1 MNKYLTYLI
10 SLFLAF
16 VVIANDGTLDSYS
29 KSASYY
35 QSAFITIR
43 TELDFKNSRSYFFNA
58 VILGLK
64 TVFLVPLIYL
74 QLKTVFSFQ
83 VQVFLKLQTLLHQKI
98 NLFIRQSVFVNEII
112 TSNNCCK
119 SLYNA

>member
-83 VQVFLKLQTLLHQKI
+83 VQVFLKLQTLLYQ
-98 NLFIRQSVFVNEII
+98 NLTSFIKQSVFVNEAI

>member
-35 QSAFITIR
+35 QSSFLTIR
-43 TELDFKNSRSYFFNA
+43 TELDFKNSRSYFFNE

-83 VQVFLKLQTLLHQKI
+83 VQVFLKLQTLLYQ
-98 NLFIRQSVFVNEII
+98 NLTSFIKQSVFVNEAI

-119 SLYNA
+119 SLCNA

>member
-83 VQVFLKLQTLLHQKI
+83 VQVFLKLQTLLYQ
-98 NLFIRQSVFVNEII
+98 NLTSFIKQSVFVNEAI
-112 TSNNCCK
+112 TSNNYRK
-119 SLYNA
+119 SLYNV

>member
-35 QSAFITIR
+35 QSSFITIR
-43 TELDFKNSRSYFFNA
+43 TELDFKNSRSYFLNA

-83 VQVFLKLQTLLHQKI
+83 VQVFLKLQTLLYQ
-98 NLFIRQSVFVNEII
+98 NLTSFIKQSVFVNEAI
-112 TSNNCCK
+112 TSNNYRK
-119 SLYNA
+119 SLYNV